1 VKSMKFEELNLHPML
16 LKQVYAAGYKEPT
29 KIQEKCIPLIKDGKD
44 VVAQSETGSGKTAAF
59 GLPILEKLVP
69 RGGIQVLVLTPT
81 RELCVQVSD
90 VFRQFGRAM
99 GVSTA
104 SIYGGV
110 GIGPQFDALKRCEIV
125 VGTPGRILDHIE
137 RRSINFSRVQFL
149 VVDEVDKMAE
159 MGFMEPVEEIIGHLP
174 NSRQTLL
181 FSATLSDEV
190 DTLANRHSN
199 APIKVMTESLVSK
212 DKLKQTYYDV
222 APKEKFSL
230 LVHLLKTRG
239 AGLKLIFCA
248 TRNEVDIVHKNLKV
262 QGIKSAAIHGGL
274 TQNKRTYALQDLKD
288 EKIEVLVATDVAARG
303 LDIPRVTFVYNY
315 DVPKTSEDYVHRIG
329 RTARAGKNGEAITI
343 LTDRDYENF
352 DSVLRDH
359 ELKIEAQ
366 ELPKITWVPF
376 TRRMEG
382 DRDERRGFGGRRFG
396 GENRGR
402 SFSREGP
409 RSSPRFSREEGGS
422 RVFPERSGEG
432 YSTRTSSPPR
442 RREGPEGRTS
452 SFQRPREG
460 TEGTRTSSTPRPREG
475 FENRMKESEAP
486 GRSGYSGYSQERHN
500 NKRRGQPRPRFGK
513 RNFHN

>member
-1 VKSMKFEELNLHPML
+1 MKFEELNLHPML

-29 KIQEKCIPLIKDGKD
+29 KIQEKCIPVIREGKD

-59 GLPILEKLVP
+59 GLPILEKIVP

-81 RELCVQVSD
+81 RELCVQVAD
-90 VFRQFGRAM
+90 VFKQFGRAM
-99 GVSTA
+99 GVYTA

-137 RRSINFSRVQFL
+137 RRSINFSRVSFL

-159 MGFMEPVEEIIGHLP
+159 MGFMEPVEEIIEHLP

-190 DTLANRHSN
+190 DTLAQRHSN
-199 APIKVMTESLVSK
+199 APIKIMTESLVSK
-212 DKLKQTYYDV
+212 DKLRQTYYDV

-230 LVHLLKTRG
+230 LVHLLKSKG
-239 AGLKLIFCA
+239 PGLKLIFCA

-274 TQNKRTYALQDLKD
+274 TQNKRMYALQELKD
-288 EKIEVLVATDVAARG
+288 ERIEVLVATDVAARG
-303 LDIPRVTFVYNY
+303 LDIPHVTFVYNY

-366 ELPKITWVPF
+366 ELPKIVWVPF
-376 TRRMEG
+376 TRKVEG
-382 DRDERRGFGGRRFG
+382 DRDERRGGFGGRRFG
-396 GENRGR
+396 GEGRGR
-402 SFSREGP
+402 SFSRDDSRGRESSRGP
-409 RSSPRFSREEGGS
+409 RFNREEGSS
-422 RVFPERSGEG
+422 RVFSERSGDG
-432 YSTRTSSPPR
+432 YSS
-442 RREGPEGRTS
+442 GH

-460 TEGTRTSSTPRPREG
+460 SEGTRTSSAPRPREG

-486 GRSGYSGYSQERHN
+486 GRSGYSGYSSEHH

>member
-1 VKSMKFEELNLHPML
+1 LS
-16 LKQVYAAGYKEPT
+16 
-29 KIQEKCIPLIKDGKD
+29 
-44 VVAQSETGSGKTAAF
+44 
-59 GLPILEKLVP
+59 
-69 RGGIQVLVLTPT
+69 T
-81 RELCVQVSD
+81 RTSR
-90 VFRQFGRAM
+90 FR
-99 GVSTA
+99 
-104 SIYGGV
+104 
-110 GIGPQFDALKRCEIV
+110 
-125 VGTPGRILDHIE
+125 
-137 RRSINFSRVQFL
+137 
-149 VVDEVDKMAE
+149 
-159 MGFMEPVEEIIGHLP
+159 
-174 NSRQTLL
+174 
-181 FSATLSDEV
+181 
-190 DTLANRHSN
+190 
-199 APIKVMTESLVSK
+199 
-212 DKLKQTYYDV
+212 
-222 APKEKFSL
+222 
-230 LVHLLKTRG
+230 
-239 AGLKLIFCA
+239 
-248 TRNEVDIVHKNLKV
+248 
-262 QGIKSAAIHGGL
+262 GIKSAAIHGGL

-442 RREGPEGRTS
+442 HREGPEGRTS